1 MKTVA
6 ENEVVQMKKYQ
17 KEQEDIK
24 HIKEFIASCGERLEH
39 TAIMSGYPFATS
51 LQPNQAGSVEVAVS
65 DALLRRVAVLFVHIK
80 HNKAFIASCGE
91 RHEHIA
97 ML

>member
-24 HIKEFIASCGERLEH
+24 HIKEFIASCGEP
-39 TAIMSGYPFATS
+39 TYASAAAVI
-51 LQPNQAGSVEVAVS
+51 VADKLVMHAC
-65 DALLRRVAVLFVHIK
+65 DCLLACS
-80 HNKAFIASCGE
+80 ASCGE
-91 RHEHIA
+91 HSCRHRGNALRA
-97 ML
+97 MLAGCR